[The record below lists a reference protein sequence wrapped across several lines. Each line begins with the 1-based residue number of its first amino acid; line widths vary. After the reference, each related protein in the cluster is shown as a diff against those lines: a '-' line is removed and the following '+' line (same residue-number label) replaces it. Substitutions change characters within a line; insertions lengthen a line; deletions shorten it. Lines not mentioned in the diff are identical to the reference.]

1 MARIREIDLPD
12 QLLQA
17 IQKRAAAQGI
27 TVEQQVVQDLALA
40 EAGEEDL
47 SEQELMVAIRRE
59 RQALADKGI
68 SLTPD
73 ELNEAKNW
81 RRK

>member
-1 MARIREIDLPD
+1 MAKIREIDLPD

-27 TVEQQVVQDLALA
+27 TVEQRVVQDLAMA

-47 SEQELMVAIRRE
+47 SEQELLVAIRRE
-59 RQALADKGI
+59 RQALAEKGI
-68 SLTPD
+68 GLTPD
-73 ELNEAKNW
+73 ELTEAKNW